1 MGSSTEWP
9 DLTYH
14 QDGGGEGII
23 LFLGGEGGGSQRSP
37 YQAVTGKIYR
47 L

>member
-9 DLTYH
+9 NLTYH
-14 QDGGGEGII
+14 QDGGKGRI
-23 LFLGGEGGGSQRSP
+23 LFLGGEGGGSP